1 MPTKTIVPGM
11 IAKTPFASHKYLV
24 ISSPIFVGAYQYIV
38 KAPPIL
44 EEEFNKCLA
53 ALPLHSKSDGIVCLH
68 DQDLINCEHLT
79 AVDNL
84 DESHLAF
91 AMANAP
97 KKVDL

>member
-1 MPTKTIVPGM
+1 MLGRKTSFITTSF
-11 IAKTPFASHKYLV
+11 K
-24 ISSPIFVGAYQYIV
+24 
-38 KAPPIL
+38 
-44 EEEFNKCLA
+44 NR
-53 ALPLHSKSDGIVCLH
+53 GIVCLH

-84 DESHLAF
+84 DESHRAF